1 MHHSFLAPQVYRCS
15 TSLMKMSNTTS
26 QTGSNTYELSTNG
39 THCSFTAGIVSN
51 TENQLDR
58 HDSAES
64 SSSQDLINYYNDIKT
79 YIYTFV
85 PPVFVAIGVFCNL
98 LSLIVWVRGLLKKQG
113 SSSSYFF
120 ACLAVADILALVSTS
135 LYDHVA
141 NAYFIF
147 QQDHSIYVDLRN
159 YSNFL
164 CKLYCFMFP
173 FSLSLTSY
181 ILASLALFRMIGVI
195 YPHRY
200 KQTCCARNA
209 RKIILCIIASTLLLH
224 FHIIFRAKL
233 VNFPGVARPVC
244 SSSVPTNKGFIRQF
258 MILLMTILDFLVPM
272 LIIVVCNIGIIW
284 KLVKRKAQLDHTRQ
298 IIKGDH
304 AFSRTVVVLVAVS
317 LVYIITMSPMVV
329 GIIFNSYINWRAT
342 SGLQLAGNKLF
353 YALVFNICLLN
364 SSTNFFTYCLAHPQF
379 IPEVKLCFAVLAAKI
394 SSIFQKCRKRNTVGI
409 IHIREVKVETAN
421 SSGIMNMRETVCTS
435 GKTTTYGTASTSGL
449 FPMVAIASTSGI
461 NPKSNTSDETD
472 KISEDSL

>member
-1 MHHSFLAPQVYRCS
+1 
-15 TSLMKMSNTTS
+15 MKMMDTTS
-26 QTGSNTYELSTNG
+26 PTGTNTYELSTVV
-39 THCSFTAGIVSN
+39 THDSFTAGIFSN

-58 HDSAES
+58 HNSTGTS
-64 SSSQDLINYYNDIKT
+64 SSTQDLINYYNDIKT

-85 PPVFVAIGVFCNL
+85 PPVLVTVGVFCNL
-98 LSLIVWVRGLLKKQG
+98 LSLVVWVRGLLKQQG

-135 LYDHVA
+135 LYDHIA

-159 YSNFL
+159 YSNFM

-181 ILASLALFRMIGVI
+181 ILASLALFRMIGII

-200 KQTCCARNA
+200 KQICSARNA
-209 RKIILCIIASTLLLH
+209 RKILLCIIASTILLH

-233 VNFPGVARPVC
+233 VNFPGVAKPVC
-244 SSSVPTNKGFIRQF
+244 SSSVPTNKGFFRQF
-258 MILLMTILDFLVPM
+258 MILFMTILDFLVPM
-272 LIIVVCNIGIIW
+272 LIILVCNIGIIW
-284 KLVKRKAQLDHTRQ
+284 KLVKRKARLDHTRQ

-304 AFSRTVVVLVAVS
+304 AFSRTVIVLVAVS

-342 SGLQLAGNKLF
+342 MGLQLAGNKLF

-379 IPEVKLCFAVLAAKI
+379 ITEVKLCFAALAAKI
-394 SSIFQKCRKRNTVGI
+394 NSIFQKCRKRNTVGI
-409 IHIREVKVETAN
+409 IHVREVKVETAN
-421 SSGIMNMRETVCTS
+421 SPGIMNMLETLCTS
-435 GKTTTYGTASTSGL
+435 SITTVYGTGGISSVLPTVATASTSGIK
-449 FPMVAIASTSGI
+449 PR
-461 NPKSNTSDETD
+461 SNTFDEID